1 MRNNIF
7 KRFIAWFK
15 SLFIKTVIVKEIQYR
30 DVIKEVE
37 VKPSKEVKHP
47 NVKKSRMKHLG
58 DKSSVRVGISRHDQG
73 H

>member
-30 DVIKEVE
+30 DVIKEAE
-37 VKPSKEVKHP
+37 VKPSKELKHP
-47 NVKKSRMKHLG
+47 VKKSRMKHLG
-58 DKSSVRVGISRHDQG
+58 DKSSVRVGSSRHD
-73 H
+73 